1 MPDADTVW
9 LIPVDEM
16 LALLDRVGLAVRHQE
31 DHTESHAAT
40 AESLIEAFAA
50 DAVAIAAEIGDQA
63 LEELLRAHQLWS
75 DWMRSGRVRKI
86 ALVAE
91 KT

>member
-9 LIPVDEM
+9 LIPTDEM
-16 LALLDRVGLAVRHQE
+16 LALLDRVGLAVRNQE

-40 AESLIEAFAA
+40 AELLTTAFAA

-63 LEELLRAHQLWS
+63 LEELIRAHQLWTN
-75 DWMRSGRVRKI
+75 WMRSGRVRKI